1 MRIRT
6 CELVICFPVSFRLKK
21 TQVFQHLRTLPPG
34 IGLLF
39 HWVCVMHT
47 YSVSC
52 FYDHHYFNTNN
63 FVIYIPTVWF
73 SISLYVQNMT
83 CFILDDVCF
92 ARFKMYILC
101 EWWQKQINLFYK
113 NHFCFCWVFF
123 LEASDKKRWE
133 KHCLSLKS
141 ILNLIIPV
149 VFYRHQLKNWIPV
162 AKTLKTKIYLCWD
175 QLNRETRFTFITSW
189 EQLGQYHFNELE
201 ASWSLGLSNLTKW
214 RARLSSNWR

>member
-1 MRIRT
+1 MSK
-6 CELVICFPVSFRLKK
+6 LF
-21 TQVFQHLRTLPPG
+21 VFQS
-34 IGLLF
+34 LF
-39 HWVCVMHT
+39 IWRKPRCFNTWGHYPQALAYCFIECAS

-52 FYDHHYFNTNN
+52 FYDHHFFNTNN

-92 ARFKMYILC
+92 ARFKVYILC

-113 NHFCFCWVFF
+113 NHFRFCWVFFF

-149 VFYRHQLKNWIPV
+149 VCYRHHVKNWSHYCW
-162 AKTLKTKIYLCWD
+162 YLSP
-175 QLNRETRFTFITSW
+175 RP
-189 EQLGQYHFNELE
+189 
-201 ASWSLGLSNLTKW
+201 
-214 RARLSSNWR
+214 